1 MRFVIIA
8 MLLVATPAGAGQPYS
23 QSLAQ
28 CAALMDLSN
37 RRAPNRRSGENGMRM
52 TAARDTFYAAAVA
65 QAAREGHGDGRKRVA
80 ALYSDAA
87 ADWDGRGIFFVW
99 SEEAQDWFRYCGK
112 FAAHLGI
119 EP

>member
-65 QAAREGHGDGRKRVA
+65 QAQAEIDDLNRTLPAAEGINITITIIYK
-80 ALYSDAA
+80 
-87 ADWDGRGIFFVW
+87 IF
-99 SEEAQDWFRYCGK
+99 
-112 FAAHLGI
+112 
-119 EP
+119 